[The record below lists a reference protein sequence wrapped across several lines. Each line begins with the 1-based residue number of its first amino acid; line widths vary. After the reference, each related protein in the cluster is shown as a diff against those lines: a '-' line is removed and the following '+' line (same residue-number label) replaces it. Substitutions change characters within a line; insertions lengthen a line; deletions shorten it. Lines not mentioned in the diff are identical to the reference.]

1 MPSRKSIKQAVSAP
15 IRRGFARNAA
25 APGKATKTELLVDQR
40 AGLPL
45 IRSPRPVTAARVRA
59 LEDD

>member
-25 APGKATKTELLVDQR
+25 ATGKATNTALRVDQR
-40 AGLPL
+40 TGLPL
-45 IRSPRPVTAARVRA
+45 IRSPRPVTAEDVRA